1 MEALGYLLTS
11 IEQEPFVEKR
21 SLVQHVTPL
30 IIIINDLALE
40 FDNPSSECNT
50 VYCNLQLLR

>member
-30 IIIINDLALE
+30 VMIHDLALE